1 MLKTS
6 ARLLQI
12 LSMLQT
18 RPFWTGRA
26 LAERLDVSTRTIR
39 TDVDRLRDLGY
50 PIQSTPG
57 VAGGYQLGAG
67 TAMPPLLMDDDEAV
81 AVAIGLSSAAS
92 GAIAGVEEASLRA
105 LAKMHQVLP
114 SRLRHRI
121 TTMQAALVPIPMHG
135 PVVDAGVLLT
145 LATACR
151 DSERL
156 RFDYSA
162 HSGSISRRM
171 VEPYRVALRAGR
183 WYLLAF
189 DLDRDD
195 WRTFRVDRIEP
206 RLPTGPRF
214 TPRELPPEG
223 AADHVDRG
231 VASAPWGFHARVV
244 IHAPAEVVTERLPRS
259 AGTVTPL
266 DETTCALETGS
277 DDPAALLRY
286 LSMLDLDFS
295 VADSPALAAEAR
307 RLAERLIRAGSPPT
321 LAHDAINPH
330 SANSERHEPAST
342 AED

>member
-12 LSMLQT
+12 LSLLQT
-18 RPFWTGRA
+18 RPFWPGRT

-39 TDVDRLRDLGY
+39 NDVERLRDLGY
-50 PIQSTPG
+50 PIHSTPG

-67 TAMPPLLMDDDEAV
+67 SAMPPLLMDDEEAV

-92 GAIAGVEEASLRA
+92 GSVLGVEEASLRA
-105 LAKMHQVLP
+105 LAKVHQVLP

-121 TTMQAALVPIPMHG
+121 TTMQAALVPIPGHG
-135 PVVDAGVLLT
+135 PVVDAAVLLT

-156 RFDYSA
+156 RFDYNT
-162 HSGSISRRM
+162 HSGSASRRT

-183 WYLLAF
+183 WYLLAY

-195 WRTFRVDRIEP
+195 WRTFRVDRITP
-206 RLPTGPRF
+206 RVPTGPRF
-214 TPRELPPEG
+214 TPRALPPEG

-231 VASAPWGFHARVV
+231 VASASWGFHAR
-244 IHAPAEVVTERLPRS
+244 ILIYAPAAVVTERLPPS

-266 DETTCALETGS
+266 DEMTCALETGS
-277 DDPAALLRY
+277 DDPAALLRH

-295 VADSPALAAEAR
+295 VADTPALAAEAR
-307 RLAERLIRAGSPPT
+307 RLAARLTRASEPPARVASSPE
-321 LAHDAINPH
+321 AQA
-330 SANSERHEPAST
+330 
-342 AED
+342 